1 LSAHRVVFECVRM
14 RDAEGARLA
23 TVELLEIAARDL
35 DSKRAG
41 AAGAP
46 GLMKQ
51 RKVRADRMMTTEA
64 RRAGVAE

>member
-1 LSAHRVVFECVRM
+1 M

-41 AAGAP
+41 TVAAP
-46 GLMKQ
+46 GLVKR
-51 RKVRADRMMTTEA
+51 RKADA
-64 RRAGVAE
+64 